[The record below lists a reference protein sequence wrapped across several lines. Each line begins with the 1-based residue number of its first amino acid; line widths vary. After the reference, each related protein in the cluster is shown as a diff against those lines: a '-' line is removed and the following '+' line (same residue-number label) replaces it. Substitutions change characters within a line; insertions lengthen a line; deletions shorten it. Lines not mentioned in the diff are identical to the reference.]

1 MTFKGRVMDE
11 IDNRPVSSSILL
23 LRCLIDGWGDNEI
36 YQRIETDSQG
46 IFEIEI
52 PELSKYYYSYYALP
66 KNIMYLDFPKPFL
79 QSLPGVIVIGG
90 DLSSGQRIYMNI
102 NTLEQND
109 DIKLTRIS
117 TIKLNLVNEFPFD
130 TAKFM
135 GITMNFEEPFSSRIG
150 SIINDTFVYVTKNH
164 NKNPRGIELGYYD
177 KNSTVHKR
185 IEGLFV
191 KPWDTTEVTIKY

>member
-1 MTFKGRVMDE
+1 MDE

-90 DLSSGQRIYMNI
+90 DLS
-102 NTLEQND
+102 
-109 DIKLTRIS
+109 
-117 TIKLNLVNEFPFD
+117 
-130 TAKFM
+130 
-135 GITMNFEEPFSSRIG
+135 
-150 SIINDTFVYVTKNH
+150 
-164 NKNPRGIELGYYD
+164 
-177 KNSTVHKR
+177 
-185 IEGLFV
+185 
-191 KPWDTTEVTIKY
+191 